1 MEQVIFLIYSY
12 SYCDDG
18 TMETVERM
26 KNEEVNQEKGKA
38 KKASK
43 LKLEYLRAV
52 GLSCV
57 DTVKRLTG
65 RAKRLGGL

>member
-38 KKASK
+38 KKASNSS
-43 LKLEYLRAV
+43 LNIFVRW
-52 GLSCV
+52 G
-57 DTVKRLTG
+57 
-65 RAKRLGGL
+65 